1 MLYIIGIILCYTYNL
16 PTSVLVLCLIGAD
29 LKGISALTEFV
40 KGLKKG
46 LKKNDD

>member
-16 PTSVLVLCLIGAD
+16 PTSVLVLCWIGAV